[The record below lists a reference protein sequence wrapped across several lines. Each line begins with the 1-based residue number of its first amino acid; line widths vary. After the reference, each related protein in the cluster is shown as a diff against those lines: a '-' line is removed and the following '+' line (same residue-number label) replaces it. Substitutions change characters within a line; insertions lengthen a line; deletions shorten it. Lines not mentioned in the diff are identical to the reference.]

1 MCVPRRAFDCTCHR
15 RCGGIGAAV
24 VTGFARQGSRCV
36 GRNAAAGPDLPASLA
51 ACRISA
57 HFRATDVSDTESL
70 RDLFEWVLV
79 EFGVFDLLVNN
90 ASIVPNH
97 PLTETSEVLSLK

>member
-1 MCVPRRAFDCTCHR
+1 MYVPRRTFDLYSSPEVPRDR
-15 RCGGIGAAV
+15 RRGRDRLR
-24 VTGFARQGSRCV
+24 RQGSRCV
-36 GRNAAAGPDLPASLA
+36 DSNVAVDPDLPASLA

-90 ASIVPNH
+90 ASIVPKH